1 MRSLPTEDPQTIPGY
16 KNAFFMFHEA
26 EQNHGEYDVV
36 QCPKGTPPS
45 ECVHEV
51 VGQFPLSEAMHEC
64 TDPAD
69 VWCGAGTNTG
79 FVEFVH
85 ISLHCHGPACI
96 SVDMINAD
104 TNETICHATP
114 VYRTGDEPLNEAGY
128 AAGILRCIWGTK
140 EEGLRAPPVL
150 SLATEAANRDLRRK
164 ENREK
169 KAREAAVKAP
179 AKVPKAPW

>member
-1 MRSLPTEDPQTIPGY
+1 MKFGDFRRYFRQ
-16 KNAFFMFHEA
+16 A

-114 VYRTGDEPLNEAGY
+114 VYGTGDEPLNEAGY
-128 AAGILRCIWGTK
+128 AAGILPCIWGTK

-150 SLATEAANRDLRRK
+150 SLDTNITVRF
-164 ENREK
+164 
-169 KAREAAVKAP
+169 
-179 AKVPKAPW
+179 